1 MILFLGDTSG
11 EFAHRVKDKYPNAI
25 LVTDESMPVDDNGVV
40 YTSQEDVSLENFIKL
55 CQRSNKVHCDVTASP
70 TIKEFYK
77 LFFDTNEDSIL
88 DSCILEDARK
98 TDETQIW
105 ALGCSYTSAVG
116 VEQDQRWANRLA
128 QKLNRNV
135 SVLAAPRASIPWAG
149 DQLLR
154 SDVRKGD
161 QVFWMLTTAHRIDY
175 FSEDNQAV
183 KIWPEIDPK
192 ELGRDEYSIM
202 SKVLTHRWNVYLAVK
217 TIKQAINYCNK
228 VGATIHIAQA
238 MRNDFETDRTL
249 INTLKQHPG
258 FIVDF
263 SMELQYNKF
272 MKDLGTDGQHPGP
285 LTHNKIAE
293 VFYKYVF

>member
-1 MILFLGDTSG
+1 MIVFLGDTSG
-11 EFAHRVKDKYPNAI
+11 EFAHRVKDKYPNAR
-25 LVTDESMPVDDNGVV
+25 LVTNDTMPLTPNGVM
-40 YTSQEDVSLENFIKL
+40 YTSQDDITLENFILL
-55 CQRSNKVHCDVTASP
+55 CQQAERVYCDVTASE
-70 TIKEFYK
+70 TIKGFYQ
-77 LFFDTNEDSIL
+77 LFFETNQDTICDSL
-88 DSCILEDARK
+88 QLEDQRK
-98 TDETQIW
+98 TDEAQIW
-105 ALGCSYTSAVG
+105 TLGCSYTSAIG
-116 VEQDQRWANRLA
+116 VDKDQRWPNRLA

-183 KIWPEIDPK
+183 KIWPELDPK
-192 ELGRDEYSIM
+192 ELGKDEYSIM

-285 LTHNKIAE
+285 LTHNKVAE
-293 VFYKYVF
+293 VFYKHVF